1 MEIKINKFANIKIKI
16 KKFAK
21 WFLIGILGVLL
32 IAGIVYALLHYKVV
46 KIPYVTDKLAAIA
59 QKLPFITQSTK
70 STPQALQETELQK
83 VKKENDT
90 LKKSI
95 ADKNYEMTTLQK
107 NIDDMDNKQKVL
119 QKSTDDAKA
128 EIIKL
133 NEKMLAGNKTDGD
146 SKTSQQSVY
155 KNMAQ
160 YFAEMNT
167 KEAADLISKLN
178 DQDIIG
184 VLSALDTALAAEIL
198 QKMPRDKATLVTKKM
213 LVSTPQ

>member
-1 MEIKINKFANIKIKI
+1 MKTKIIRIG
-16 KKFAK
+16 K

-46 KIPYVTDKLAAIA
+46 KIPYATDKLTAIA
-59 QKLPFITQSTK
+59 KKLPFITQSTQ
-70 STPQALQETELQK
+70 SAPQALQETELQK

-90 LKKSI
+90 LKKSV
-95 ADKNYEMTTLQK
+95 ADKNSEMTALQK
-107 NIDDMDNKQKVL
+107 NIEDMDNKQKL
-119 QKSTDDAKA
+119 IQKSADDAKA

-133 NEKMLAGNKTDGD
+133 NEKLLAGNKSDAN
-146 SKTSQQSVY
+146 SKTSQQNVY

-167 KEAADLISKLN
+167 KEAADLMSKLN